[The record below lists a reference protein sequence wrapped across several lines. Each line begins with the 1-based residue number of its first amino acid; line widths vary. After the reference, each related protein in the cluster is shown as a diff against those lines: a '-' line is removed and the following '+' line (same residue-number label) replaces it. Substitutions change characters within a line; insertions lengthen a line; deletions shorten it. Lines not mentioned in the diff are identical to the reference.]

1 MNKKRVAINL
11 FASHKVQTGIGTYL
25 TGLIDGFSK
34 IDLQFEPILIINN
47 EGKEIFQKYL
57 KHFEYFL
64 APKITNSIK
73 GRVFYEHTFFK
84 NDLNKLHID
93 LLHSPVFV
101 SPKNYKGKGV
111 LTIHDTTFI
120 THPQYHVPS
129 KKIYFKWGIPMSIKK
144 NNKIIAISKNTESDL
159 VNLFPQYKDKF
170 LYIPYGVKGI
180 FFKKIRNEKIEIFKK
195 KLDLPKKYFLY
206 VGVLEPK
213 KNIIG
218 ILKAFKSIYKNNKDL
233 YFVIAGRKG
242 WYYSDIFKAIKELNL
257 TENVIYPGHIEYEQ
271 LPLLYQGAM
280 FFIYP
285 SFYEGFG
292 MPVLEAMAAGCP
304 VITSGISSTK
314 EVAKDGA
321 LFVDPESIDD
331 IANAMKS
338 ILIDEKLRE
347 EIIHKG
353 EKRASEFN
361 WEKTAEITQ
370 KLYIEVLNG

>member
-1 MNKKRVAINL
+1 MKRVAINL
-11 FASHKVQTGIGTYL
+11 FAAHKVQTGIGTYL

-34 IDLQFEPILIINN
+34 IDLKIEPVLIINN

-57 KHFEYFL
+57 KHFEYYL
-64 APKITNSIK
+64 APKITNTIQ
-73 GRVFYEHTFFK
+73 GRVFYEHLCLK
-84 NDLNKLHID
+84 KDLKKLNIA

-101 SPKNYKGKGV
+101 TPMNYKGKGI

-120 THPQYHVPS
+120 THPQYHIPS
-129 KKIYFKWGIPMSIKK
+129 KRAYFKWGIPMSVKK
-144 NNKIIAISKNTESDL
+144 NNKVIAISENTKKDL
-159 VNLFPQYKDKF
+159 IKLFPKYKNKF
-170 LYIPYGVKGI
+170 AYIPYGLKNI
-180 FFKKIRNEKIEIFKK
+180 FFDKIKQSDIEMFKK
-195 KLDLPKKYFLY
+195 NLNLPKKYFLY

-218 ILKAFKSIYKNNKDL
+218 ILKAFKSIQKDHKDL

-242 WYYSDIFKAIKELNL
+242 WYYSSIFKAIKELNL

-271 LPLLYQGAM
+271 LPLLYQAAM

-292 MPVLEAMAAGCP
+292 MPVLEAMASRCP

-321 LFVDPESIDD
+321 LFVDPQSIDD
-331 IANAMKS
+331 IAMSMKS
-338 ILIDEKLRE
+338 LLTDEKLKTN
-347 EIIHKG
+347 IIQKG
-353 EKRASEFN
+353 EKRALEFS
-361 WEKTAEITQ
+361 WERTAAITQ
-370 KLYIEVLNG
+370 DLYMEVLNG